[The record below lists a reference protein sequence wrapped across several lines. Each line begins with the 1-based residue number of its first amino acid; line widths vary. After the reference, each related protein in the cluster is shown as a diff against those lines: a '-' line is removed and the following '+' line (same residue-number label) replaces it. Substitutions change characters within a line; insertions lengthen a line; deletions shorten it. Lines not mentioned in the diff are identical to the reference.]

1 MCWCFYLILI
11 SHPPVCVQVWLSRV
25 AQPAQLMGSTNTCAQ
40 RRTKHKAGRFTKLK
54 FFLFFTLFG
63 TKRQRGPKA
72 WSKHVS
78 FNNTREYGCQPLNR
92 PLWSTIPEQ
101 PVTVTSNLVSTND
114 LNLTERN
121 HCNASDAIRQAQTA
135 ERPGGCKW
143 NAGLGRFSRCHRFIM
158 TWVVDLVPPLSACDD
173 CGSTMNN
180 RRRAHTAGWMFSFYG
195 NAQVLVLPVLGEKKF
210 KRSLFLV
217 FNEYSLCPRINA
229 ILAFK
234 LCPSKLAT
242 SD

>member
-1 MCWCFYLILI
+1 M
-11 SHPPVCVQVWLSRV
+11 LSGRHKQQSGQAAV
-25 AQPAQLMGSTNTCAQ
+25 NGTPALGDSA
-40 RRTKHKAGRFTKLK
+40 
-54 FFLFFTLFG
+54 
-63 TKRQRGPKA
+63 
-72 WSKHVS
+72 V
-78 FNNTREYGCQPLNR
+78 YGVL
-92 PLWSTIPEQ
+92 
-101 PVTVTSNLVSTND
+101 
-114 LNLTERN
+114 
-121 HCNASDAIRQAQTA
+121 H
-135 ERPGGCKW
+135 
-143 NAGLGRFSRCHRFIM
+143 CHRFIM